1 MRTFPSPSWSCSTL
15 LAGYLIAD
23 DWVVLVTGGFHSLD
37 ALLAWGFE
45 LFAQNIRYGVVLL
58 GDYLRAH
65 HSVRGCPFW
74 RMMLLQVWF
83 TTCWFW
89 RSNGGYALDT
99 LSLWAV
105 LRASAT
111 HVDGKD
117 YGLTWKYARIGSFM
131 RRG

>member
-1 MRTFPSPSWSCSTL
+1 MV
-15 LAGYLIAD
+15 Y
-23 DWVVLVTGGFHSLD
+23 VTGFHSLD

-45 LFAQNIRYGVVLL
+45 LFAHNIRYGVVLL

-83 TTCWFW
+83 TTWFW

-105 LRASAT
+105 LRASA
-111 HVDGKD
+111 HPRRPLVLF
-117 YGLTWKYARIGSFM
+117 YRIAFLPATVVLVPASIY
-131 RRG
+131 